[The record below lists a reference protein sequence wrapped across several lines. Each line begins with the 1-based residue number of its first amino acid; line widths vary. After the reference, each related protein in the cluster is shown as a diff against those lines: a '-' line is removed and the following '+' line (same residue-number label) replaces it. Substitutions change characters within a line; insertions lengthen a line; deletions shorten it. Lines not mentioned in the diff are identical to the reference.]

1 MLDEILTDEE
11 DKATGSKS
19 EFEFDDEQCSIL
31 EVGGIYPWP
40 VW

>member
-19 EFEFDDEQCSIL
+19 ECEFDEQCSIV

-40 VW
+40 VQ